1 MADLDTIKERVVG
14 ATRAAEAKVGIA
26 DITLEVDHDDDGD
39 DFLRVIIEVK
49 HSDRATEA
57 DYEAWLEQIEK
68 AVSEIDSR
76 YPSVRFADAA

>member
-14 ATRAAEAKVGIA
+14 ATKAAADKVGIA
-26 DITLEVDHDDDGD
+26 DIILEIDHDDDGD

-49 HSDRATEA
+49 HSDRATDT
-57 DYEAWLEQIEK
+57 DYEAWLEAIEK
-68 AVSEIDSR
+68 AVGEVDSR

>member
-1 MADLDTIKERVVG
+1 MADLEAIKERVVG
-14 ATRAAEAKVGIA
+14 ATRGVEAKVGI
-26 DITLEVDHDDDGD
+26 DNITLEVDRDDYGD
-39 DFLRVIIEVK
+39 DLLRVIIKVK

>member
-26 DITLEVDHDDDGD
+26 DITLEVDHDDDGN

-49 HSDRATEA
+49 HSDRATQA
-57 DYEAWLEQIEK
+57 DFETWLEQIEK
-68 AVSEIDSR
+68 AVGEVDSR